1 MSVPLLQVSSLQ
13 KRFGDRV
20 LFAGAAMALQAGRR
34 YVLSGPNGSGKT
46 TLLRML
52 AGLEPMDG
60 GVVSFRGET
69 ARAGALPGTWRR
81 EIVYVHQQPYL
92 FHGSIASNL
101 EYGLR
106 LRGIAGAQRRS
117 SVQDALHWAGLI
129 ERATV
134 PAQKLS
140 GGEAQRVALAR
151 AKLLSPALLLLDEP
165 TANLDAESR
174 VQVLDLLTALC
185 LDDHTV
191 VIATHDPEILQ
202 LSTRDRLLVAD
213 LCVTHD
219 DN

>member
-1 MSVPLLQVSSLQ
+1 MSVPLLQVSSLR
-13 KRFGDRV
+13 KSFGDRV
-20 LFAGAAMALQAGRR
+20 LFAGAALALQAGRR
-34 YVLSGPNGSGKT
+34 YVLTGPNGSGKT

-52 AGLEPMDG
+52 AGLEPMDSG
-60 GVVSFRGET
+60 FVSFRGQNP
-69 ARAGALPGTWRR
+69 RSGSLPMTWRR

-117 SVQDALHWAGLI
+117 CVQDALRWAGLI
-129 ERATV
+129 EHAAV

-140 GGEAQRVALAR
+140 GGEAQRLALAR

-165 TANLDAESR
+165 TANLDGASR
-174 VQVLDLLTALC
+174 AQVLELLTALC

-191 VIATHDPEILQ
+191 VIATHDPEILR
-202 LSTRDRLLVAD
+202 LATRDRLLVAG
-213 LCVTHD
+213 LRVTPD
-219 DN
+219 DS